1 VRRSMTLR
9 EKRSA
14 YVSMRRVGEI
24 FSSSRVAPQIL
35 NRICPGKSK
44 YAGAVFSCPDKKRKE
59 T

>member
-1 VRRSMTLR
+1 MTLR

-24 FSSSRVAPQIL
+24 FSSSRVAPQVL
-35 NRICPGKSK
+35 NRICPGKSN